1 MFGES
6 SVGHLASMGWVAT
19 EWILASAVLLT
30 SGSEPPIVT
39 TVDSGYPLMS
49 HAGVVVIMAKVM
61 GRQDPTKILIQIKGL
76 LNISSHMVH

>member
-19 EWILASAVLLT
+19 EWILALAVLLT

-39 TVDSGYPLMS
+39 TVDSGYPLRS
-49 HAGVVVIMAKVM
+49 LADVVVIAKVM